1 MKHALL
7 CLLLLIV
14 MALPAFAQETF
25 RVGDMVETND
35 GRQCRIESITGSSAK
50 VRCGP
55 ARSDVR
61 VYSLQSLM
69 SAKTAGSKRE
79 QQPEQR
85 QTSLPTETTAS
96 TSSPAVQND
105 FRVGDTVT
113 IPDGRTGKIES
124 FKDRVAKV
132 KLGPG
137 PNDFQYLVVEDLK
150 KVAGI
155 PKAMFQVGDTVVL
168 SGGKQEGKIVEIL
181 GDATRGYSAK
191 VQFGPG
197 KYDFKY
203 YKFEDLS
210 SPKTAATEREQEKL
224 RTIFRVEAERFFR
237 TVDLFEQFYNPEF
250 ASLKGGIDAAAI
262 KKATVELAELDAL
275 CTSKYPG
282 ITNDPKYLDRL
293 TFRSGDWCGMAAKR
307 NEILQSVT
315 SGTQSAVG
323 TRFIEGWRR
332 AINNSSHRRGAV
344 SGDPVSDDVQAM
356 VFDREKWK
364 AKDLP
369 NLQRLYAENGGTVP
383 ADIFDAVK
391 PELDQLRQKIE
402 TDSQTKS
409 WPVPP
414 YKDAE
419 VEALVKR
426 SYAANPKFRGI
437 VFVKSGMEFT
447 TWKLFKNDL
456 GIPTSQIKQGSVLVK
471 IANQQGLCQERG
483 FAVEKAYLGG
493 GRFSAVQMAGFS
505 EAGTYMKCN

>member
-1 MKHALL
+1 MKRSLL
-7 CLLLLIV
+7 FLLLLFV
-14 MALPAFAQETF
+14 MASPTF
-25 RVGDMVETND
+25 GQGN
-35 GRQCRIESITGSSAK
+35 
-50 VRCGP
+50 
-55 ARSDVR
+55 
-61 VYSLQSLM
+61 LQ
-69 SAKTAGSKRE
+69 
-79 QQPEQR
+79 
-85 QTSLPTETTAS
+85 
-96 TSSPAVQND
+96 
-105 FRVGDTVT
+105 VGDTVT

-124 FKDRVAKV
+124 LKDRVAKV

-137 PNDFQYLVVEDLK
+137 ANDFEYLVVDDLK
-150 KVAGI
+150 KVAAS
-155 PKAMFQVGDTVVL
+155 PRETFQVGDLVE
-168 SGGKQEGKIVEIL
+168 SPGGKQGRIESINGN
-181 GDATRGYSAK
+181 SAK
-191 VQFGPG
+191 VKYGPG
-197 KYDFKY
+197 KYEFGY
-203 YKFEDLS
+203 DLLENLK
-210 SPKTAATEREQEKL
+210 SPKAAATEREQEKQ
-224 RTIFRVEAERFFR
+224 RQIFRVEANRFFR

-262 KKATVELAELDAL
+262 KKATTELAELDAL

-307 NEILQSVT
+307 NEILRSVT

-369 NLQRLYAENGGTVP
+369 NLQRLYAQNGGTVP

-402 TDSQTKS
+402 TDAQTKS
-409 WPVPP
+409 WTAPP
-414 YKDAE
+414 YKDAA
-419 VEALVKR
+419 VETLVK
-426 SYAANPKFRGI
+426 SKYAANPKFRGI
-437 VFVKSGMEFT
+437 IIVKSGMDFT

-456 GIPTSQIKQGSVLVK
+456 GIPTSQIKQGWLLVK
-471 IANQQGLCQERG
+471 IANQQGLCQARE
-483 FAVEKAYLGG
+483 FAVEKVYMGG
-493 GRFSAVQMAGFS
+493 GTFSAVQMAGFS